1 MADDDDDDDV
11 RAVSWGSSQPSTPA
25 SSPAHSEHGDGD
37 GHVPSTC
44 RREHGS
50 PIAPGA
56 SSDDE
61 LHGLIQFLAM
71 EKKSLVAYRESEI
84 AGRRI
89 CERLGVSPD
98 RVGKAAISA
107 ALETMQT
114 KHLNRQLPDIYDRVV
129 AKVEQ
134 LTAEL
139 SLPSSPT

>member
-1 MADDDDDDDV
+1 MADDVV
-11 RAVSWGSSQPSTPA
+11 RAVSRGSSQPSTPA

-37 GHVPSTC
+37 GHVPSTF

-61 LHGLIQFLAM
+61 LHGLIQFLAT

-89 CERLGVSPD
+89 CQRLGGVSPD

-114 KHLNRQLPDIYDRVV
+114 KHLNRQLPDIYDKVV